1 MPVISPESVKNNNT
15 SCYTCIGGPIA
26 EMANYLRLVFSP
38 NGQQKY
44 AVDIYIGQNYK
55 ITFYDPYTQNNKT
68 IIGTI
73 SGISN
78 EAIAVYTVSVID
90 QNGNV
95 CLCANKDNL
104 AGYIGTE
111 TYHIPINNIQKIQ
124 LYTGNENPSE
134 RCETIVSIL
143 GISSTVIHSIIV
155 RLRIFN
161 DDVCSTVTP
170 VDMVVGNIYNV
181 VWCKDNTNT
190 IYEITGR
197 LIQIKEIPQFGDEST
212 ESGYVRQDNTEVVGM
227 NDNIYD
233 SRYFHSLPKCNPD
246 GTRIQFVFDTSR
258 DFNKTYD
265 TVMLKDI
272 RNVRD
277 VSNPYPPPPYPPIPP
292 CPPPYPHCPPNPGW
306 PPCYGPSDMPP
317 GWTPGDD
324 PVDPGFSRVWT
335 PTNPLPSDTTGTP
348 TYDSST
354 SGAPNTGNYVLSNNL
369 YEKVDP
375 EFYK

>member
-161 DDVCSTVTP
+161 DDVCRCFEVFEW
-170 VDMVVGNIYNV
+170 D
-181 VWCKDNTNT
+181 
-190 IYEITGR
+190 ITF
-197 LIQIKEIPQFGDEST
+197 E
-212 ESGYVRQDNTEVVGM
+212 
-227 NDNIYD
+227 
-233 SRYFHSLPKCNPD
+233 
-246 GTRIQFVFDTSR
+246 
-258 DFNKTYD
+258 
-265 TVMLKDI
+265 
-272 RNVRD
+272 
-277 VSNPYPPPPYPPIPP
+277 VSNGSFCHFCKFRAIFFELRYGIDFPKIVFHVFLL
-292 CPPPYPHCPPNPGW
+292 CGKFFDFSVGIRQPNFL
-306 PPCYGPSDMPP
+306 DI
-317 GWTPGDD
+317 
-324 PVDPGFSRVWT
+324 V
-335 PTNPLPSDTTGTP
+335 
-348 TYDSST
+348 
-354 SGAPNTGNYVLSNNL
+354 
-369 YEKVDP
+369 
-375 EFYK
+375 